1 MSWVFLFDIENL
13 QIRLGELEKE
23 SYGEEFW
30 QDISKAQ
37 KIMQEIKSIKGQ
49 IEEYEDLMTTIED
62 LEVLIDLVLEEEDY
76 DTYREIVEGLK
87 DLSKRADE
95 FKLNTL
101 LSGEYD
107 KNNAILS
114 IHSGAGGLEAQ
125 DWAEML
131 LRLYRRWAESKGFQ
145 VETLDILSDTEGG
158 D

>member
-1 MSWVFLFDIENL
+1 MFLFDIENL

-76 DTYREIVEGLK
+76 DTYR
-87 DLSKRADE
+87 
-95 FKLNTL
+95 
-101 LSGEYD
+101 
-107 KNNAILS
+107 
-114 IHSGAGGLEAQ
+114 
-125 DWAEML
+125 
-131 LRLYRRWAESKGFQ
+131 
-145 VETLDILSDTEGG
+145 
-158 D
+158 

>member
-1 MSWVFLFDIENL
+1 
-13 QIRLGELEKE
+13 
-23 SYGEEFW
+23 
-30 QDISKAQ
+30 
-37 KIMQEIKSIKGQ
+37 MQEIKSIKGQ
-49 IEEYEDLMTTIED
+49 IKEYEDLMTTIED

-131 LRLYRRWAESKGFQ
+131 LRLYRRWAESKGFR
-145 VETLDILSDTEGG
+145 LKP
-158 D
+158 